1 MRLLN
6 VFHSMIV
13 GCFLVDKGLTGKEA
27 LKKITNLRKSVLNSF
42 LPSPQNRRQSG
53 VVENWKK
60 IL

>member
-1 MRLLN
+1 
-6 VFHSMIV
+6 MIV